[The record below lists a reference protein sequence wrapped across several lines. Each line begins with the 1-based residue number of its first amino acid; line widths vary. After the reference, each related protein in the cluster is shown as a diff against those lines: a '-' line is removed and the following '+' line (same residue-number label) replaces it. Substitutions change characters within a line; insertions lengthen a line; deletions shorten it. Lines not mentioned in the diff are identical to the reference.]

1 MNRSFSNDSL
11 ADLYLR
17 APCGF
22 LITTL
27 DGTICGANRTLLS
40 WTEDEYANVI
50 GRNIRELLSPA
61 SQIFYDTHYTPLV
74 HMDRASGLSMELLR
88 KTSISLP
95 VLVTSRLEHELSD
108 DQSYIHSTFFDAS
121 ERRDSERALVLSKRR
136 ADALAD
142 VVHSS
147 PHAILTVD
155 YEFRIRT
162 WNAAATAM
170 LEKQASF
177 SEAAELSSYLSQE
190 TLTLLVLCLESE
202 RSLVEHIALHT
213 GTVCQMSAYP
223 MIDGLAIHLVDVS
236 KEMQTQNALKQAHER
251 FLLSTK
257 ATTDG
262 IWDWNCE
269 TGLVYLS
276 GRAQDMMGYSSDPA
290 ELPLNQVLR
299 RFHSKDLAAMRANTL
314 RSDSPDGRF
323 EMDWRIRHRDG
334 TWRWVQSRGI
344 AVYAQKRLQ
353 RMIGSLTDVTGRKTE
368 DPLTGLHSRLS
379 LLDRLEW
386 RLSTDDLFESPCA
399 LLFLDLDTFKKV
411 NDGLGHAAGDSLLS
425 AVAER
430 LRTVLSKQPS
440 ALAARIGGD
449 EFVILLEEVTGAE
462 AVCAFTLDLQRTLQ
476 EPLLIVG
483 QQMSVSA
490 SIGIALNRPF
500 VGAAED
506 LLHNADL
513 AMYRAKA
520 AGRGQSIVF
529 SEAMH
534 KAAHTRLTMEA
545 DLIQAVQEGQL
556 QLYYQPKINLRSGL
570 VTGYEALGRWRHPVH
585 GMVSPD
591 LFIAIAEDSNLIRD
605 IGRWT
610 IQESMQQLADWQAR
624 GVVPSSTSVSINL
637 SPKQFDD
644 SELIEVVARNLRRYD
659 LSPACVRFE
668 VTEGVLIADVATAL
682 SALKAL
688 KAIGVGLELDDF
700 GKGYSSL
707 SYLHR
712 YPFDSIKI
720 DRSFVCG
727 LGKQEDSDAIVQTI
741 IALARTLKL
750 EVIAEGI
757 ENKQQEQ
764 VLRNLGCEFG
774 QGYLYSKAVTAET
787 VEKTCRA
794 SQKRLEVGPTSSQW
808 KFLPRVD
815 LSPA

>member
-1 MNRSFSNDSL
+1 
-11 ADLYLR
+11 
-17 APCGF
+17 
-22 LITTL
+22 
-27 DGTICGANRTLLS
+27 
-40 WTEDEYANVI
+40 
-50 GRNIRELLSPA
+50 
-61 SQIFYDTHYTPLV
+61 
-74 HMDRASGLSMELLR
+74 
-88 KTSISLP
+88 
-95 VLVTSRLEHELSD
+95 
-108 DQSYIHSTFFDAS
+108 
-121 ERRDSERALVLSKRR
+121 
-136 ADALAD
+136 
-142 VVHSS
+142 
-147 PHAILTVD
+147 
-155 YEFRIRT
+155 
-162 WNAAATAM
+162 
-170 LEKQASF
+170 
-177 SEAAELSSYLSQE
+177 
-190 TLTLLVLCLESE
+190 
-202 RSLVEHIALHT
+202 
-213 GTVCQMSAYP
+213 
-223 MIDGLAIHLVDVS
+223 MIDGLAIHLVDVT

-276 GRAQDMMGYSSDPA
+276 GRAQDMMGYSVDAA

-299 RFHSKDLAAMRANTL
+299 RFHSKDLAAMRANAL

-344 AVYAQKRLQ
+344 AVHAQKRLQ
-353 RMIGSLTDVTGRKTE
+353 RMVGSLTDVTGRKTE
-368 DPLTGLHSRLS
+368 DPLTGLHSRVS

-386 RLSTDDLFESPCA
+386 RLSTDDLFELPCA

-430 LRTVLSKQPS
+430 LRTALKQQPS

-449 EFVILLEEVTGAE
+449 EFVILLEEVSDAE
-462 AVCAFTLDLQRTLQ
+462 AVRAFTEELQRTIR
-476 EPLLIVG
+476 EPVWIAG

-500 VGAAED
+500 VGAPED
-506 LLHNADL
+506 LLRNADL

-520 AGRGQSIVF
+520 AGKGQSIVF
-529 SEAMH
+529 SEDMH
-534 KAAHTRLTMEA
+534 KAAHRRLTMEA
-545 DLIQAVQEGQL
+545 DLIQAVQENQL
-556 QLYYQPKINLRSGL
+556 QLFYQPKVNLKNGL
-570 VTGYEALGRWRHPVH
+570 VTGYEALGRWRHPAH
-585 GMVSPD
+585 GVVSPD

-624 GVVPSSTSVSINL
+624 GVVSSSTSVSINL
-637 SPKQFDD
+637 SPKQFED
-644 SELIEVVARNLRRYD
+644 SELVEVVAGDLRRYD

-668 VTEGVLIADVATAL
+668 VTEGVLIGDVTTAL

-712 YPFDSIKI
+712 YPFDSLKI
-720 DRSFVCG
+720 DRSFVSG
-727 LGKQEDSDAIVQTI
+727 LGKQDDSHAIVQTI
-741 IALARTLKL
+741 IALAHALKL

-757 ENKQQEQ
+757 ETKQQEQ
-764 VLRNLGCEFG
+764 ILRNLGCEFG

-787 VEKTCRA
+787 IEELC
-794 SQKRLEVGPTSSQW
+794 PTAQRKSELRKASSQW
-808 KFLPRVD
+808 RSFRQMDPI
-815 LSPA
+815 PA